1 MRCILMNKDMPVV
14 ELELDDDTATI
25 LKVMKSFELD
35 FLPVGID
42 VKNGI
47 PNKKELNEWWLGRS
61 IPASRLGLRTAL
73 EKLGVQYPEQLL
85 LRCYGLSLS
94 DQYWMK
100 SVNSEME
107 WKNIN
112 FFENDF
118 SDDVGNIL
126 FGQTAEQRIDLM
138 SPCNTSDGWLKKKW
152 VIIGSKR
159 CLVKAG
165 SNPYMQE
172 PINEVFGTRLH
183 QRLGCKN
190 YVPYNI
196 FLENDVPYCICENFI
211 NINTELVS
219 AVSINRSMKKRNE
232 FSSYEHFL
240 NACDRLGIPGMKE
253 FVDYMLV
260 FDFLMA
266 NTDRH
271 FGNFGA
277 IRNVETLEW
286 TGPAPIFD
294 SGTSLWHNKLTRV
307 INPLEEIEIK
317 PFYSSV
323 SRQMKLV
330 SDFSW
335 IPFEELK
342 YLKDDIREVFV
353 PTKFIDE
360 ERIEMLLNAV
370 TGRVEELQDMA
381 MEQKKQYTL
390 GSPRSKFGEGDIE

>member
-1 MRCILMNKDMPVV
+1 MRCILMNKNVPVV
-14 ELELDDDTATI
+14 EVELDDDTATI
-25 LKVMKSFELD
+25 LKVMKNYELD
-35 FLPVGID
+35 FLPIGID
-42 VKNGI
+42 VKTGI
-47 PNKKELNEWWLGRS
+47 PNKKELNEWWFGRC
-61 IPASRLGLRTAL
+61 IPASRSGITPAL
-73 EKLGVQYPEQLL
+73 EQLGVRYSEQLL
-85 LRCYGLSLS
+85 PRCYGLSLS

-100 SVNSEME
+100 PVDSELK

-126 FGQTAEQRIDLM
+126 FGRPAAQGIDLM

-152 VIIGSKR
+152 VMIDSKR
-159 CLVKAG
+159 YLVKAG

-190 YVPYNI
+190 YVSYKVLLEGDIPYS
-196 FLENDVPYCICENFI
+196 VCENFI
-211 NINTELVS
+211 NHNTELVS
-219 AVSINRSMKKRNE
+219 AVSINRSMKKSNQ

-240 NACDRLGIPGMKE
+240 NACQRLGIPGMKE

-260 FDFLMA
+260 FDYLMA

-271 FGNFGA
+271 FGNLGA

-286 TGPAPIFD
+286 IGPAPVFD
-294 SGTSLWHNKLTRV
+294 SGTSLWHDKLTRA
-307 INPLEEIEIK
+307 INPLEEMETK
-317 PFYSSV
+317 PFYSNISK
-323 SRQMKLV
+323 QMKLV

-335 IPFEELK
+335 IPFEELRH
-342 YLKDDIREVFV
+342 LEDDIKEIFM
-353 PTKFIDE
+353 PTEFIDE
-360 ERIEMLLNAV
+360 ERIEALANAV

-381 MEQKKQYTL
+381 L
-390 GSPRSKFGEGDIE
+390 S

>member
-1 MRCILMNKDMPVV
+1 MRCILMNKNVPVV
-14 ELELDDDTATI
+14 EVELDDDTATI
-25 LKVMKSFELD
+25 LKVRKNYELD
-35 FLPVGID
+35 FLPIGID
-42 VKNGI
+42 IKTGI
-47 PNKKELNEWWLGRS
+47 PNKKELNEWWFGRC
-61 IPASRLGLRTAL
+61 IPASRSGITPAL
-73 EKLGVQYPEQLL
+73 EQLGVRYSEQLL
-85 LRCYGLSLS
+85 PRCYGLSLS

-100 SVNSEME
+100 PVDSELK

-126 FGQTAEQRIDLM
+126 FGRPAAQGIDLM

-152 VIIGSKR
+152 VIIDSKR
-159 CLVKAG
+159 YLVKAG

-190 YVPYNI
+190 YVSYKAL
-196 FLENDVPYCICENFI
+196 LEGGVPYSVCENFI
-211 NINTELVS
+211 NHNTELVS
-219 AVSINRSMKKRNE
+219 AVSINRSMKKSNQ

-240 NACDRLGIPGMKE
+240 NACQRLGIPGMKE

-260 FDFLMA
+260 FDYLMA

-271 FGNFGA
+271 FGNLGA

-286 TGPAPIFD
+286 IGPAPVFD
-294 SGTSLWHNKLTRV
+294 SGTSLWHDKLTRA
-307 INPLEEIEIK
+307 INPLEKMETK
-317 PFYSSV
+317 PFYSNI
-323 SRQMKLV
+323 SRQMSLV

-335 IPFEELK
+335 IPFEELRH
-342 YLKDDIREVFV
+342 LEDDIREIFM
-353 PTKFIDE
+353 PTEFIDE
-360 ERIEMLLNAV
+360 ERIEALASAV

-381 MEQKKQYTL
+381 L
-390 GSPRSKFGEGDIE
+390 S

>member
-1 MRCILMNKDMPVV
+1 MRCILMNKNMPVV

-25 LKVMKSFELD
+25 LKVMQTYELD

-42 VKNGI
+42 VKTGI
-47 PNKKELNEWWLGRS
+47 PNKKELNEWWFGRS
-61 IPASRLGLRTAL
+61 IPASRSGIRTAL
-73 EKLGVQYPEQLL
+73 EKLSIQHSEQLL

-100 SVNSEME
+100 PVDSELQ

-126 FGQTAEQRIDLM
+126 FGQPASQDIDLM

-152 VIIGSKR
+152 KIIDTKR
-159 CLVKAG
+159 CLIKAG
-165 SNPYMQE
+165 SNPFMQE

-190 YVPYNI
+190 YVSYKVL
-196 FLENDVPYCICENFI
+196 LEDGVPYSVCENFI
-211 NINTELVS
+211 DTNTELVN
-219 AVSINRSMKKRNE
+219 AVSINRSMKKRNQ
-232 FSSYEHFL
+232 FSSYEHFM
-240 NACDRLGIPGMKE
+240 NACDKLGIPGMKE
-253 FVDYMLV
+253 FIDYMLV
-260 FDFLMA
+260 FDYLMA

-286 TGPAPIFD
+286 IGPAPVVD
-294 SGTSLWHNKLTRV
+294 SGTSLWHDKLTRT
-307 INPLEEIEIK
+307 INPLSEIETK
-317 PFYSSV
+317 PFYSNV
-323 SRQMKLV
+323 SRQMELV

-335 IPFEELK
+335 VPFEELRN
-342 YLKDDIREVFV
+342 LKDDIREIFV
-353 PTKFIDE
+353 PTEFIDE
-360 ERIEMLLNAV
+360 ERIEVLAKAV
-370 TGRVEELQDMA
+370 ISRVEELQDME
-381 MEQKKQYTL
+381 MEQKKQFTL
-390 GSPRSKFGEGDIE
+390 ESLQ